1 MINFQYARASDV
13 ADAVRQMAADPAAK
27 FIAGGTNLI
36 DLMKEDVE
44 RPSRLIDI
52 SRLPLKTVRETTTGG
67 VRIGALVPNSDLA
80 YHPLIESRY
89 PMLSSAILAGASQQ
103 LRNMASTGGNLL
115 QRTRCHY
122 FYDTATPCNKRE
134 PGSGCSAIEGI
145 NRMHAILGTS
155 DACIATHPSD
165 MCVALTVLEATVHV
179 AGPGGE
185 RTMAFADFHRLP
197 GDTPQRDTNLQPNEI
212 VTAVELP
219 ARGFA
224 SNYTYLKIRDR
235 LSYAFALV
243 SVAVG
248 MELDGGTIREARLA
262 LGGVAHKPWRDP
274 AAEAIL
280 AGQRPSADQF
290 QRAADLLLRDARG
303 FAHNAFK
310 IDLARRAIVRALTQA
325 AQGTAQSQSNKK
337 IR

>member
-1 MINFQYARASDV
+1 MINFRYGRATDV
-13 ADAVRQMAADPAAK
+13 VDAVRQIAADPTAK

-36 DLMKEDVE
+36 DLMKEDIE

-52 SRLPLKTVRETTTGG
+52 TRLPLKSVEATPDGG
-67 VRIGALVPNSDLA
+67 LRIGALVPNSDLA
-80 YHPLIESRY
+80 YHPLVAQRY
-89 PMLSSAILAGASQQ
+89 PMLASAILAGASAQ

-115 QRTRCHY
+115 QRTRCSY

-134 PGSGCSAIEGI
+134 PGSGCSAIAGL
-145 NRMHAILGTS
+145 NRGHAILGTS
-155 DACIATHPSD
+155 EACIATHPSD
-165 MCVALTVLEATVHV
+165 MCVVLAALDATVHV
-179 AGPGGE
+179 AGPMGARAIG
-185 RTMAFADFHRLP
+185 MVDFHRLP
-197 GDTPQRDTNLQPNEI
+197 ENTPQRDTNLEPNEI

-224 SNYTYLKIRDR
+224 ANWTYLKIRDR

-243 SVAVG
+243 SVAAAL
-248 MELDGGTIREARLA
+248 ELEGDTIKEARLA

-274 AAEAIL
+274 SAEAVL
-280 AGQRPSADQF
+280 RGQSAE
-290 QRAADLLLRDARG
+290 RATFARTTDLLLRDARG
-303 FAHNAFK
+303 SGHNAFK

-325 AQGTAQSQSNKK
+325 AAGTPQSQSNKK

>member
-1 MINFQYARASDV
+1 MINFQYSRAVDV
-13 ADAVRQMAADPAAK
+13 AEAVRLIAADPRAK

-44 RPSRLIDI
+44 RPLRLIDI
-52 SRLPLKTVRETTTGG
+52 TRLPLNSITETVTGG

-80 YHPLIESRY
+80 YHPLVAQRY
-89 PMLSSAILAGASQQ
+89 PMLASAILAGASAQ

-115 QRTRCHY
+115 QRTRCYY

-134 PGSGCSAIEGI
+134 PGSGCSAIAGL

-165 MCVALTVLEATVHV
+165 MCVALAALDATVH
-179 AGPGGE
+179 ALGPEGA
-185 RTMAFADFHRLP
+185 RTIPFADFHRLP
-197 GDTPQRDTNLQPNEI
+197 GETPQRDTNLEPNEI
-212 VTAVELP
+212 ITAVELP

-224 SNYTYLKIRDR
+224 ANYTYLKIRDR

-243 SVAVG
+243 SVAAAL
-248 MELDGGTIREARLA
+248 ELEGDTIKEARLA
-262 LGGVAHKPWRDP
+262 LGSVAHKPWRDP
-274 AAEAIL
+274 AAETVL
-280 AGQRPSADQF
+280 RGQAANQATF
-290 QRAADLLLRDARG
+290 GRAADLVLGDAKG
-303 FAHNAFK
+303 LEHNAFK
-310 IDLARRAIVRALTQA
+310 IDLARRAIIRALTQA
-325 AQGTAQSQSNKK
+325 AAGTPQSQSNKK